1 MRLWDDQQE
10 YYKAREFEMRVSR
23 FSISRWESYKG
34 RPQANFNIYIT
45 LLTSFQAINHKQY
58 GSWNE
63 SLNWEDYGGMIDTG
77 IESKIKGIIKYWTD
91 IPTNFHHMPT
101 TSTWNTCSDKN
112 QTPIFRFAQKRC
124 WNNNIRRLWTGYEC
138 INEGDSGRVY
148 KKMMIVIWW

>member
-1 MRLWDDQQE
+1 MRLWDYQQE
-10 YYKAREFEMRVSR
+10 YRIAREFEMRVLI
-23 FSISRWESYKG
+23 FSIPRWESYKG
-34 RPQANFNIYIT
+34 KQQANCNIYIT

-101 TSTWNTCSDKN
+101 TATHELLAHTKN
-112 QTPIFRFAQKRC
+112 QAPIFRFIQKRIRYKL
-124 WNNNIRRLWTGYEC
+124 NIS
-138 INEGDSGRVY
+138 INEGDSGRV
-148 KKMMIVIWW
+148 KKRWW